1 MLFPCMHLNPPKQ
14 HPSSDPNHVYLKG
27 CMQVIQA
34 FPNSVYERYTV
45 FPKDDEQS
53 LSYTLVQ
60 PVGYTTAQCC
70 PLSVMLLELHSENPR
85 SAKAKN
91 RASTYGHLLGLSSRC
106 TFSRSLQRAAVRSGS
121 AKASV
126 QN

>member
-1 MLFPCMHLNPPKQ
+1 MLFPCMLFPCMHLNPPKQ

-27 CMQVIQA
+27 CTQVIQA

-45 FPKDDEQS
+45 FPTDDEQS

-85 SAKAKN
+85 SQPHLPPHRTLRNTASPCHPTR
-91 RASTYGHLLGLSSRC
+91 RASLFFFC
-106 TFSRSLQRAAVRSGS
+106 PRA
-121 AKASV
+121 
-126 QN
+126 